1 MKQINVSVED
11 SVYDKAKAAGKKS
24 GMLFRRWIETVV
36 EDAADRY
43 LADPRKLMIPH
54 AGIQDGHSIPAS
66 PPITTSGSFAAA
78 KATTVRPRPAAQT
91 LSRADFQR
99 QQREKEAVERE
110 SSRGL

>member
-24 GMLFRRWIETVV
+24 GMLFRRWIEIVV

-66 PPITTSGSFAAA
+66 PPISLAAA
-78 KATTVRPRPAAQT
+78 KATVRPRPATQT

-110 SSRGL
+110 SNRGL